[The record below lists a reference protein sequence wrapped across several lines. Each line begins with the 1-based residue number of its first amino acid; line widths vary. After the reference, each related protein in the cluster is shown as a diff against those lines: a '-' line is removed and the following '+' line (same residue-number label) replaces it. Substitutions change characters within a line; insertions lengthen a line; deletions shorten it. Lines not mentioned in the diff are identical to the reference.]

1 MIKLT
6 NILQENIEN
15 SLYVSNSPIHGKG
28 LFTKT
33 NIPAGTPILT
43 ALDFEAYKA
52 GDENNNLSKYVN
64 HSSNKE
70 NIKVI
75 ESGHKMI
82 LVATKDIKPNEELTT
97 NYKKLP
103 VIFDRDT
110 TGFVNEITI
119 NSPQPIKD
127 KIKDLIIKLV
137 QNVDQFNMRE
147 IANVL
152 GKYGYEDL
160 IFDDAELYNPDFTG
174 IKDLRSLYNDLQ
186 KVQSKLNINE
196 SIFYDDV
203 TEKVIK
209 GFKLIPF
216 KQGFSRS
223 FKSTSQKASPQLAER
238 INKWIKNKFPESK
251 TMVKYEKN
259 YQTINFLYPAK

>member
-1 MIKLT
+1 MIKLAK
-6 NILQENIEN
+6 IL
-15 SLYVSNSPIHGKG
+15 
-28 LFTKT
+28 
-33 NIPAGTPILT
+33 
-43 ALDFEAYKA
+43 
-52 GDENNNLSKYVN
+52 
-64 HSSNKE
+64 
-70 NIKVI
+70 
-75 ESGHKMI
+75 
-82 LVATKDIKPNEELTT
+82 
-97 NYKKLP
+97 
-103 VIFDRDT
+103 
-110 TGFVNEITI
+110 NEITI

-160 IFDDAELYNPDFTG
+160 IFDDAELYNPDFTR

-196 SIFYDDV
+196 IAINKPKDKPVSKEEILNAFKHFDNLGFNYISDALHAVIQDNDFINTWDLDSHESDVKPLNIIKRWKKQHIERYGINETNINHSVFYDDV

-216 KQGFSRS
+216 KQGFGKS

-259 YQTINFLYPAK
+259 YQTINFLYPVK

>member
-1 MIKLT
+1 MVISFT
-6 NILQENIEN
+6 NPVVSLSKFLHKNNINYSVGTN
-15 SLYVSNSPIHGKG
+15 SLSIPI
-28 LFTKT
+28 
-33 NIPAGTPILT
+33 
-43 ALDFEAYKA
+43 
-52 GDENNNLSKYVN
+52 KYFRI
-64 HSSNKE
+64 HPS
-70 NIKVI
+70 
-75 ESGHKMI
+75 
-82 LVATKDIKPNEELTT
+82 L
-97 NYKKLP
+97 
-103 VIFDRDT
+103 
-110 TGFVNEITI
+110 NEITI

-259 YQTINFLYPAK
+259 YQTINFLYPVK